1 MILPSYYT
9 EWLSSIDTAEV
20 VCYRGNEFYL
30 FPESE
35 LTDEVTIDKNTVNT
49 FNQLY
54 SFIKTQL
61 EVSGCSPLTI
71 EQCSSCITI
80 GTDNGNPVFID
91 LTRDSELFCYYLD
104 GGYVE
109 AKGGN
114 LLSLIMEAEIVKLC
128 E

>member
-1 MILPSYYT
+1 MILSSYYT

-20 VCYRGNEFYL
+20 VYYRGSEFYL

-35 LTDEVTIDKNTVNT
+35 LADEVTIDKNIVNT

-54 SFIKTQL
+54 AFIKTQL
-61 EVSGCSPLTI
+61 EVSGSSPLTI

-91 LTRDSELFCYYLD
+91 LMRDSELFCYYLD

-114 LLSLIMEAEIVKLC
+114 LLGLTIEAKNI
-128 E
+128 